1 MAKKSKRSSAKAHK
15 APRKTTHALATII
28 KAELAKPV
36 IPGEILFAAGD
47 IEAFKGR
54 QIKDLTVTNTA
65 DRPIQVG
72 SHCHFFEVNRGLVF
86 DREQAFGFKLCI
98 PAGTAARFEPGEE
111 KRVTLVALAGKRSV
125 HGINGLT
132 DGSLDDTNV
141 RQQALARAAELGFV
155 TSSPNPIS
163 LRGGEGLA
171 RGRRS
176 ARP

>member
-1 MAKKSKRSSAKAHK
+1 MPKTKKRAASKSSKK
-15 APRKTTHALATII
+15 KGGSLAATI

-47 IEAFKGR
+47 IEAFMNRATKE
-54 QIKDLTVTNTA
+54 LTVKNSA

-86 DREQAFGFKLCI
+86 DREQAFGFRLCI

-125 HGINGLT
+125 YGINGLT
-132 DGSLDDTNV
+132 NGSLDDAQV
-141 RQQALARAAELGFV
+141 KAKALSRAAELGF
-155 TSSPNPIS
+155 SGK
-163 LRGGEGLA
+163 GG
-171 RGRRS
+171 GR
-176 ARP
+176 